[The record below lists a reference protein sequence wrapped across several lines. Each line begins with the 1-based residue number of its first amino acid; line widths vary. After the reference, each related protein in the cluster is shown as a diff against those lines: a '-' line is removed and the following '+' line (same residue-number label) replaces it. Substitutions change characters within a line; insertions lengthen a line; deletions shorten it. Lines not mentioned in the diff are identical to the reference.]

1 MSGRR
6 LSHTL
11 ASLHA
16 TRYSSGRSVVV
27 ARRYLAISPD
37 RSIGEQ
43 VATASIDERMLLCI
57 GSSLSLSLSLSLSV
71 SVLVDNKA
79 TLPPLLRQ
87 LRLVDETSPSLL
99 NRVAISAFSSR
110 SRSIYRTHLAA
121 SFVPPSLPPLVGCF
135 VALGTTTTTTHH
147 DRYYIPAAARPKSTR
162 TTANFIVRVE
172 RAYSRGRRERQESE
186 THSHQRDPYPAQ
198 RKATGLASY

>member
-1 MSGRR
+1 VSGRR

-79 TLPPLLRQ
+79 TLPPPPLRQ
-87 LRLVDETSPSLL
+87 LRRRRDLSQPPQSRGDIGLL
-99 NRVAISAFSSR
+99 FAIEID
-110 SRSIYRTHLAA
+110 RSIASRCLLRA
-121 SFVPPSLPPLVGCF
+121 SFPPASRWLHCSAWHHHYYYPPRSLPHTSGGEAQEHQNDGELHRAG
-135 VALGTTTTTTHH
+135 G
-147 DRYYIPAAARPKSTR
+147 ARVQQRETR
-162 TTANFIVRVE
+162 ET
-172 RAYSRGRRERQESE
+172 RERNTQPPE
-186 THSHQRDPYPAQ
+186 RPVPCPA
-198 RKATGLASY
+198 